1 MPSPITEKN
10 TSAEFLSTTLED
22 EIVSFDTSDSESN
35 DNDCSQYIKSY

>member
-22 EIVSFDTSDSESN
+22 DVSFVTSDAESN